1 MDHTIALIQK
11 AHEGDKEAREQL
23 VKENVGLI
31 WSVVKR
37 FYGRGTDAEDLF
49 QIGSIGLLKA
59 IDKFDLSYDVRFST
73 YAVPMI
79 SGEIKRFLRDDGMI
93 KVSRSLKELSYKLFQ
108 AREEMTAA
116 LGREPTIE
124 ELSLELHVE
133 KEEIVQAMEA
143 GGEVESIYKPIHQ
156 KEGSEIRLMDKL
168 VEKEHQEDRILDS
181 MLLQQLL
188 ETLDKEERRL
198 IYLRYFKNQT
208 QSAVG
213 KKLGISQVQVSRM
226 EKKIMA
232 ACLFFCILA
241 GRSRDLIQLCPCL
254 FPILTVREEL
264 VHPLEIVGRRLGVSV
279 IQAGKPQSQ
288 KRAAVVI
295 AFIHYHNLGKCLDG
309 RIVIGHIIRRRSR
322 LIVAA
327 AGNRI
332 YALRQVII
340 PLLPVLPKGAPVDI
354 QKQIG
359 NAVLRIASGTVL
371 FRCGHQCFIAFRRGG
386 RGLYRL
392 LGIRAVCTVGIQRPG
407 HRA

>member
-232 ACLFFCILA
+232 AL
-241 GRSRDLIQLCPCL
+241 R
-254 FPILTVREEL
+254 RES
-264 VHPLEIVGRRLGVSV
+264 GV
-279 IQAGKPQSQ
+279 
-288 KRAAVVI
+288 
-295 AFIHYHNLGKCLDG
+295 
-309 RIVIGHIIRRRSR
+309 
-322 LIVAA
+322 
-327 AGNRI
+327 
-332 YALRQVII
+332 
-340 PLLPVLPKGAPVDI
+340 
-354 QKQIG
+354 
-359 NAVLRIASGTVL
+359 
-371 FRCGHQCFIAFRRGG
+371 
-386 RGLYRL
+386 
-392 LGIRAVCTVGIQRPG
+392 
-407 HRA
+407 